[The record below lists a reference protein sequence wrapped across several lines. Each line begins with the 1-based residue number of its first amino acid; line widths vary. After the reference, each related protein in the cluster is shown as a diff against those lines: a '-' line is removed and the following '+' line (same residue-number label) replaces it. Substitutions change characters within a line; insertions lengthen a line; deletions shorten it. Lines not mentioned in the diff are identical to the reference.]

1 MEMKFRYLPIG
12 LVYKKD
18 NIREEPEDELG
29 DLQASMGEFDMI
41 QPILVR
47 PVGPRF
53 EIVSGH
59 RRYAA
64 LKLYGELFV
73 PCVIRDDITDKNRI
87 YIQIIENTHRKQM
100 AAWELVEAFNRLK
113 RENPGLTNAGIAQK
127 IGRSVAWVANQYGA
141 AKYAEK
147 MIGYLG
153 DDAKKLSSGQIMH
166 RAKKAGIIG
175 VRRATKN
182 LEIYYS
188 GNSIQIK
195 SANKE
200 IREKIVAMI
209 EKEFP
214 LKAVKKGVVK

>member
-1 MEMKFRYLPIG
+1 MEMKFKHLPIG

-29 DLQASMGEFDMI
+29 DLQSSMGEFDMI

-47 PVGPRF
+47 PVGSRF

-73 PCVIRDDITDKNRI
+73 PCVIRDDITEKNRI
-87 YIQIIENTHRKQM
+87 FIQIIENTHRKQM

-127 IGRSVAWVANQYGA
+127 IGRSVSWVANQYGA

-147 MIGYLG
+147 MAGYIG
-153 DDAKKLSSGQIMH
+153 DEAKKLTAGQITA

-195 SANKE
+195 SGNKE

-214 LKAVKKGVVK
+214 LKAVKKGDIK

>member
-1 MEMKFRYLPIG
+1 MMKFHHIPIG

-29 DLQASMGEFDMI
+29 DLQASVGEFDII

-47 PVGPRF
+47 PVGNKF

-64 LKLYGELFV
+64 LKLHGELFV
-73 PCVIRDDITDKNRI
+73 PCVIRDDITDKNRL

-100 AAWELVEAFNRLK
+100 AAWELVDAFDRLK
-113 RENPGLTNAGIAQK
+113 RENPGLTNAGIGQR
-127 IGRSVAWVANQYGA
+127 IGRSTAWVANQYGA

-147 MIGYLG
+147 MAGVLG
-153 DDAKKLSSGQIMH
+153 DERKKLTAGQITA
-166 RAKKAGIIG
+166 RAKKVGIIG
-175 VRRATKN
+175 VRRSTKN

-195 SANKE
+195 SKDKE
-200 IREKIVAMI
+200 TREKIVAMI

-214 LKAVKKGVVK
+214 LVAKQEGEK

>member
-1 MEMKFRYLPIG
+1 MNMKFKHIPIG
-12 LVYKKD
+12 LIYKKD

-29 DLQASMGEFDMI
+29 DLQASVGEFDMI

-47 PVGPRF
+47 PVGSKF
-53 EIVSGH
+53 EIISGH

-64 LKLYGELFV
+64 LKLHGETFV
-73 PCVIRDDITDKNRI
+73 PCVIRDDITDKNRL

-100 AAWELVEAFNRLK
+100 AAWELVDAFDRLK
-113 RENPGLTNAGIAQK
+113 RETPGLTNAGIAQK

-147 MIGYLG
+147 MAGYIGE
-153 DDAKKLSSGQIMH
+153 DVKKLTAGQITH

-175 VRRATKN
+175 VRRSTKD

-188 GNSIQIK
+188 GASIQIK
-195 SANKE
+195 SKDKE
-200 IREKIVAMI
+200 IREKIIAMI

-214 LKAVKKGVVK
+214 LETKEGDGK